1 MNSPLK
7 FVFFNRLSHEIV
19 NKCNPPT
26 TSQEG
31 AASNLVLG
39 NHPGQLMADGDTLDY
54 HCKFGMKFPSDFTQ
68 LTVQSAC
75 VGASDSFNPAS
86 ITDVCVECKY
96 FLLDT
101 FVLFFQFVARKHS
114 IND

>member
-1 MNSPLK
+1 M
-7 FVFFNRLSHEIV
+7 

-26 TSQEG
+26 TSQVG

-39 NHPGQLMADGDTLDY
+39 NHPGQLMADGDNLDY
-54 HCKFGMKFPSDFTQ
+54 HCKFGMKFPADFTQ
-68 LTVQSAC
+68 LTVQSTC

-96 FLLDT
+96 
-101 FVLFFQFVARKHS
+101 VL
-114 IND
+114 